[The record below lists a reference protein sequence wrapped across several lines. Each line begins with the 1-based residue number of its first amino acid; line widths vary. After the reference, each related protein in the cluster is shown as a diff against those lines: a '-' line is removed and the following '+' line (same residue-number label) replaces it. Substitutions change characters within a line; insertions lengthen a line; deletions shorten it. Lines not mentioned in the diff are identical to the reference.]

1 MATSTTSR
9 TPAVATPARTKP
21 AARRQIVDAKA
32 RWFNGFCV
40 SVLVVFAV
48 IWALPLVWAAVT
60 SLRPEGEIAVNPAA
74 WWSGSWTFDAYA
86 KVLGTGDIQNWYL
99 NSFVAAAVTA
109 ILAVVVCS
117 MAGFALSQTKFRGRR
132 WLFALIG
139 AGLVIPPQVLIVP
152 LFNEFNTLH
161 LLNTYWALI
170 LQALPAPPIAVFVF
184 AAFFRGI
191 PAELAESAHVDGASW
206 FRIYQGIYMPLT
218 RPAVSAVFI
227 FQFVW
232 SWNNFLWPL
241 LVMTNTRMMTLPVG
255 LSQVSSAYGIHYAQI
270 MASAVLGALPLLLV
284 FVIFQ
289 RRIVEG
295 VATTGFK

>member
-1 MATSTTSR
+1 MATTTPTR
-9 TPAVATPARTKP
+9 TPDVSTSAPAKPTTGRQVVDPRT
-21 AARRQIVDAKA
+21 
-32 RWFNGFCV
+32 RWFNAFCV
-40 SVLVVFAV
+40 SVLVVFVV
-48 IWALPLVWAAVT
+48 IWALPLVWAVVT
-60 SLRPEGEIAVNPAA
+60 SLRPEGEIAVNPTA
-74 WWSGSWTFDAYA
+74 WWGSWTFDAYA
-86 KVLGTGDIQNWYL
+86 KVLSTGDIQNWYL
-99 NSFVAAAVTA
+99 NSFVAATVTA
-109 ILAVVVCS
+109 TLAVVVCS

-191 PAELAESAHVDGASW
+191 PSELADSAHVDGASW
-206 FRIYQGIYMPLT
+206 FRIYQNIYMPLT

-284 FVIFQ
+284 FIIFQ

-295 VATTGFK
+295 VATTGLK